1 MTLTI
6 KEAKDLLE
14 TIQSVDDLNQHELN
28 KDERKGI
35 QQSINR
41 RRKQLLKE
49 QEMIEHYNYMNKYEN
64 MLLEENPEALIC
76 GIDEVGRGPLA
87 GPVVACAVILNTGH
101 NFLGLDDSKKLS
113 ANKREMLNTQLKE
126 DVLDYAYGIASPKE
140 IDELNIYNATKL
152 AMERAIGQLK
162 QQPNYLLIDA
172 MKLDNDIPQTS
183 IIKGDAKSVSIAAA
197 SVMAKEYRDTLM
209 KALAEEYPGYD
220 FEKNVGYGTKAH
232 LEGLR
237 NLGITPYHRKS
248 FEPIKSML

>member
-28 KDERKGI
+28 KDKRKGI

-64 MLLEENPEALIC
+64 MLLGENPEALIC

-113 ANKREMLNTQLKE
+113 ANKREMLNAQLKE

>member
-113 ANKREMLNTQLKE
+113 ANKREMLNAQLKE

>member
-28 KDERKGI
+28 KDKRKGI

-64 MLLEENPEALIC
+64 MLLGENPEALIC

-87 GPVVACAVILNTGH
+87 GPVVACVVILNTGH

-113 ANKREMLNTQLKE
+113 ANKREMLNAQLKE

>member
-183 IIKGDAKSVSIAAA
+183 IIKGDAQSVSIAAA

>member
-6 KEAKDLLE
+6 KEAKDFLE
-14 TIQSVDDLNQHELN
+14 TIQSVDELNQHELN
-28 KDERKGI
+28 NDERKGI
-35 QQSINR
+35 QQSISR

-49 QEMIEHYNYMNKYEN
+49 QEMIEHYNYMNKYEI
-64 MLLEENPEALIC
+64 MLLKENPEALIC

-101 NFLGLDDSKKLS
+101 SFLGLDDSKKLS
-113 ANKREMLNTQLKE
+113 ATKREKLNMQLKE
-126 DVLDYAYGIASPKE
+126 NVLDYAYGIASPKE

-152 AMERAIGQLK
+152 AMERAIKQLK

-197 SVMAKEYRDTLM
+197 SVMAKEYRDKLM
-209 KALAEEYPGYD
+209 KDLAKEYPGYD
-220 FEKNVGYGTKAH
+220 FEKNVGYGTKTH

-237 NLGITPYHRKS
+237 NLGITPSHRKS

>member
-126 DVLDYAYGIASPKE
+126 DVLDYAYGIAIPKE

>member
-172 MKLDNDIPQTS
+172 MKLDNDIPQIS